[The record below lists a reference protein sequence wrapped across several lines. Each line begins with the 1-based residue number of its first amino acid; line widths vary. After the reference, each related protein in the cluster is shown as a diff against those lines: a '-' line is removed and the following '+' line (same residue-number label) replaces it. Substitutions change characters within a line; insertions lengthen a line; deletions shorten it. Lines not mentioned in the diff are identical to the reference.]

1 MTDWVVTFGQRF
13 ARERHSVLGAWVHP
27 DGWLSVVGAPDDEQ
41 AVRQRLFRF
50 IGTEW
55 AFLYRAEAQNGS
67 LFRRGELAVLDYPTG
82 KLTVHPYDQQLE
94 LIPGHTLQLKP
105 RSESETLAGSS

>member
-27 DGWLSVVGAPDDEQ
+27 DGWMSIVSAPDDEA
-41 AVRQRLFRF
+41 AVRRRLFGL

-55 AFLYRAEAQNGS
+55 AFLSRGKEPAREYLYE
-67 LFRRGELAVLDYPTG
+67 RGELAALDFDTG
-82 KLTVHPYDQQLE
+82 LLSVHPHDVQLE
-94 LIPGHTLQLKP
+94 LLPDT
-105 RSESETLAGSS
+105 T

>member
-27 DGWLSVVGAPDDEQ
+27 DGWMSVVSAPDDEQ
-41 AVRQRLFRF
+41 AVRRRLFGL

-55 AFLYRAEAQNGS
+55 AFLYPANAQS
-67 LFRRGELAVLDYPTG
+67 SHLFRLGELAVLDFATG
-82 KLTVHPYDQQLE
+82 KVRVHPHTVQLE
-94 LIPGHTLQLKP
+94 LLPDML
-105 RSESETLAGSS
+105 